1 MESLPLPQ
9 SNVQWHA
16 ALTHFPITLLFVAV
30 FFDIVALF
38 YKRPGLREFSLW
50 MLTLCVISLP
60 FSLLT
65 GWLTGR
71 EFKRAPV
78 GYDQHWQAAVI
89 TSVLALALLIWRLV
103 SKDKMPRMARV
114 AVLTLTMACAMGV
127 GFTGHQGGE
136 MTFGGREAP
145 TVAEA
150 PPPPPPPNDSSQQIA
165 SAADRM
171 AKAVG
176 VLDKSADRVAIAAA
190 ARNKPAPAPPP
201 PNVVVNPKIEAV
213 PPDALNNAANKLS
226 EVASRFEETAAKMD
240 RIAQALESNVG
251 KAGPAI
257 AAGPAVT
264 VKGTGGT
271 GSKTAGNATPAPGAT
286 AKATPAASP
295 ADLKL
300 IAAGKTSF
308 FKEAN
313 GCLDCH
319 AMDGQGRAKN
329 GDLTHIGSKPYDVEW
344 HIAHLKDPKSKVPG
358 SKMPAYD
365 DLPADELRALAVYMV
380 SKK

>member
-89 TSVLALALLIWRLV
+89 TSILALVLLVWRLA

-114 AVLTLTMACAMGV
+114 MVLTLTMACAMGV
-127 GFTGHQGGE
+127 GYTGHQGGE

-145 TVAEA
+145 EVEAAA
-150 PPPPPPPNDSSQQIA
+150 PPPTNSSGQQIA

-176 VLDKSADRVAIAAA
+176 ALDKSADRALIAAA
-190 ARNKPAPAPPP
+190 SRNKPAPAPTPIVVT
-201 PNVVVNPKIEAV
+201 PNITTVS
-213 PPDALNNAANKLS
+213 PDALTDAANKLN
-226 EVASRFEETAAKMD
+226 EVASRFENTAQKMD
-240 RIAQALESNVG
+240 RIAQVLEANANKQSSAAP
-251 KAGPAI
+251 AGSTMTA
-257 AAGPAVT
+257 
-264 VKGTGGT
+264 KG
-271 GSKTAGNATPAPGAT
+271 GNPTPAPTGAAT
-286 AKATPAASP
+286 AAATPAAP
-295 ADLKL
+295 KLDVKL
-300 IAAGKTSF
+300 IAAGKASF

-365 DLPADELRALAVYMV
+365 DLPAEELRALATYMV

>member
-89 TSVLALALLIWRLV
+89 TSVLALVLLVWRLA

-114 AVLTLTMACAMGV
+114 TVLTLTMACAMGV
-127 GFTGHQGGE
+127 GYTGHQGGE
-136 MTFGGREAP
+136 MTFGGRAAPVEA
-145 TVAEA
+145 VA
-150 PPPPPPPNDSSQQIA
+150 PPPANNSGQQIA
-165 SAADRM
+165 DAATRM
-171 AKAVG
+171 AEAAG
-176 VLDKSADRVAIAAA
+176 NLDKKTDRVLVAAA
-190 ARNKPAPAPPP
+190 TAKKPAPAPTPI
-201 PNVVVNPKIEAV
+201 VVTPTVTTV
-213 PPDALNNAANKLS
+213 SPDALTNAANKLN
-226 EVASRFEETAAKMD
+226 EVASRFENTAEKMD
-240 RIAQALESNVG
+240 RIAQLLESTANKPIAPVPT
-251 KAGPAI
+251 GPAI
-257 AAGPAVT
+257 A
-264 VKGTGGT
+264 KGTGGAT
-271 GSKTAGNATPAPGAT
+271 GAGG
-286 AKATPAASP
+286 KATPVPTESGP
-295 ADLKL
+295 KLDPKL
-300 IAAGKTSF
+300 IAAGKQSF

-319 AMDGQGRAKN
+319 AMDGQGNAKN
-329 GDLTHIGSKPYDVEW
+329 GDLTHVGSKPYDVEW
-344 HIAHLKDPKSKVPG
+344 HIAHLIKPKSKVPG
-358 SKMPAYD
+358 SKMPPYD
-365 DLPADELRALAVYMV
+365 DLPAEELRALATYMV